1 VPNTGL
7 ILGLLAVVAI
17 AAAVGRRVGLADPIV
32 FAISGVALTLVPGIP
47 NIALPP
53 SLVLVVFLPPLI
65 FAAARDTS
73 WVPPDAVERVRGV
86 YADRIERLERHHAV
100 LVASG
105 PDHAD
110 DARVHAGTRRLLEEL
125 ADVERAELQRLQN
138 AAVVDDRLARRLQH
152 GLDIPQPL
160 RDSARGPART

>member
-1 VPNTGL
+1 MPNTGL

-86 YADRIERLERHHAV
+86 YADRIERLERHHV
-100 LVASG
+100 G
-105 PDHAD
+105 
-110 DARVHAGTRRLLEEL
+110 EK
-125 ADVERAELQRLQN
+125 Q
-138 AAVVDDRLARRLQH
+138 
-152 GLDIPQPL
+152 
-160 RDSARGPART
+160 